1 MANKE
6 RGEFTLVVG
15 ERTYT
20 LRLTANACAELED
33 ITDGRTLDQV
43 LFGILRRHSIRD
55 VRFLLWAALRDKHPD
70 LATIDKSSLVAVGQ
84 LIDEAGGFAG
94 VSEQVKAFVEMNK
107 DQNPEPASKGG
118 AAATDP
124 PAAGVHGGDGSTPTP
139 ASSA

>member
-6 RGEFTLVVG
+6 RGEFTLAVG
-15 ERTYT
+15 DRTYT

-55 VRFLLWAALRDKHPD
+55 VRYLLWAALRDKHPD
-70 LATIDKSSLVAVGQ
+70 LATIDKASLSAVGK
-84 LIDEAGGFAG
+84 LIDDAGGFAG
-94 VSEQVKAFVEMNK
+94 VSEQVKAFVELNK
-107 DQNPEPASKGG
+107 DRDPQQTQKGG
-118 AAATDP
+118 ASAADP
-124 PAAGVHGGDGSTPTP
+124 PEAGALGGDGSTPMP